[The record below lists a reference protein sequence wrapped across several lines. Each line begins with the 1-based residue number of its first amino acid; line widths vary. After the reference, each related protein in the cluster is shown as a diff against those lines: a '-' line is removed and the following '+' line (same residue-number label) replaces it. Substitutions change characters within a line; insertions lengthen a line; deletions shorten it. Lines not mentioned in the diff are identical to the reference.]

1 MALYPPI
8 VASSMPAFNIA
19 DGKVRIYYSLSAYN
33 SNKKDDI
40 SVVQVTV
47 RRQSSNVNV
56 LNSQTEIVEK
66 SFGLQQTKDI
76 SNNRYYI
83 EIENKDITQGF
94 QEDVLYKVQL
104 RFSTAS
110 NTNNTAQWYSDNIEK
125 FSEWSTVCI
134 IKPIVAPLFYIDDF
148 HVEQDETEPIEQ
160 TNNTVFE
167 NTESSTTTGETTSD
181 TNNSS
186 STETANENTDN
197 NSSTETIEEDTN
209 NFFSNLADF
218 VGIYKRSY
226 TDSSGTQKSSS
237 QALRSWRLRLLG
249 EGYNQNLNIEDYLLA
264 DSGWVLNSANNYYLD
279 SDSVAL
285 ECSLPYEFTQKKNY
299 KLLFEIQTKNGYTDS
314 HLYTFTYQQQII
326 DVLNGELHTYVN
338 EEEGYIKLEY
348 TSDQSDTTNIA
359 IRRSDMTSNFKKWED
374 ILNFEITDSK
384 KINFTYY
391 DFTAEAGMIYKYLVQ
406 KRDPRGRRGTPVYD
420 QSGNSDS
427 GNGILAEWNHAFLL
441 ESSGNGDS
449 SKAKQLKLKY
459 DFQISSLKTNIA
471 ESKTDTIGSKYP
483 FIRRNGSMYYRSFPC
498 TGTITGFMD
507 DADLFTSKEKL
518 LDNRVT
524 EYDNYKGIIGDYTT
538 QYDYTYERKFREAVQ
553 EFLYNTKPKLYKST
567 QEGNIFIKLMQVSLT
582 PKNELGRLIYTF
594 SATAYEIDEPTIAN
608 LNSYGIIDVG
618 DYNPNIIEYQTR
630 MTQLNNYSASG
641 DPMGVPFKAGQDI
654 IGTGQTPAANSIAK
668 KLRYNQ
674 SFNDTILTDFSISWL
689 RMTINSAPYLIRQ
702 RQEDNKFVPFDD
714 YIDSEDTSQDKISE
728 PINYPLYQIESTY
741 NRQNIYLGWLFYL
754 DDNHEKSIIVSLPN
768 NVYELNEPGLIL
780 SKDDR
785 IIPAKDTYME
795 VDFRAE
801 TITAQD
807 LTKVPKNIRM
817 KNVNGQFIG
826 TFNEETELIARI
838 KYKYKYTYEEGKD
851 KIERTV
857 NGVKNV
863 SIDTQPGAIIMI
875 RTDNEKPQR
884 FVVNETGQLN
894 FETKDFDLNITSLKI
909 VGMNID
915 LRNVRERTGQYN
927 NINQVQN
934 PLNGDYCIIG
944 DNKYYY
950 YKNQW
955 VTATT
960 LNENEHFID
969 IKCSVDAIVNYFC
982 SVRRDYY

>member
-8 VASSMPAFNIA
+8 VASSMPAFSIA

-33 SNKKDDI
+33 NSKKDDI
-40 SVVQVTV
+40 SIVQVTV

-66 SFGLQQTKDI
+66 AFGLQQTKDI

-83 EIENKDITQGF
+83 EIENKDIISQNF

-104 RFSTAS
+104 RFSTAA

-134 IKPIVAPLFYIDDF
+134 IKPIVAPMFYIDDF
-148 HVEQDETEPIEQ
+148 HVEQDDTKSTEQ
-160 TNNTVFE
+160 TETDSTSSE
-167 NTESSTTTGETTSD
+167 NTENSTTSD
-181 TNNSS
+181 TNDSS
-186 STETANENTDN
+186 STETIN
-197 NSSTETIEEDTN
+197 EDTN

-218 VGIYKRSY
+218 VGIYKRTY
-226 TDSSGTQKSSS
+226 TDSSGSTQSSS
-237 QALRSWRLRLLG
+237 QALRSWRLRLL
-249 EGYNQNLNIEDYLLA
+249 EDGYNQNLNIEDYLLA

-285 ECSLPYEFTQKKNY
+285 ECSLPYEFTEQKSY

-314 HLYTFTYQQQII
+314 HLYTFTYQSQTI
-326 DVLNGELHTYVN
+326 DALNGELHTYVN

-348 TSDQSDTTNIA
+348 TSNQKVTTNIA

-374 ILNFEITDSK
+374 ILNFEIADNE
-384 KINFTYY
+384 INFTYY

-406 KRDPRGRRGTPVYD
+406 RRDTRGRRGTPVYD

-441 ESSGNGDS
+441 ESSGNGDP

-483 FIRRNGSMYYRSFPC
+483 FIRRNGNMYYRSFPC
-498 TGTITGFMD
+498 TGTITEFMD

-524 EYDNYKGIIGDYTT
+524 EYNNYKGIIGNYTT

-618 DYNPNIIEYQTR
+618 DYNPNITTPKTR

-641 DPMGVPFKAGQDI
+641 DPMGIPFKAGQDI
-654 IGTGQTPAANSIAK
+654 IGADTAPAANSIAK
-668 KLRYNQ
+668 KLKYNQ
-674 SFNDTILTDFSISWL
+674 SFNGTILTDFSISWL
-689 RMTINSAPYLIRQ
+689 RMTMNSKPYLIRQ
-702 RQEDNKFVPFDD
+702 EGSTFRPIDD
-714 YIDSEDTSQDKISE
+714 IDPTQDDISK
-728 PINYPLYQIESTY
+728 PIDYPLYQIESIY
-741 NRQNIYLGWLFYL
+741 NEQNIYLGWLFYL
-754 DDNHEKSIIVSLPN
+754 DDNHEKSIIVSPPN
-768 NVYELNEPGLIL
+768 NIYELNEPGLIL

-785 IIPAKDTYME
+785 IIPAKDTYMD

-801 TITAQD
+801 TITIQD
-807 LTKVPKNIRM
+807 PKKDPKNIRM

-826 TFNEETELIARI
+826 TFDEDTELIARI
-838 KYKYKYTYEEGKD
+838 KYKYKYTYEDGKD

-863 SIDTQPGAIIMI
+863 FIDTQPGAIVMI
-875 RTDNEKPQR
+875 RTDNEKPQK

-894 FETKDFDLNITSLKI
+894 FETKDFNLNITSLKI
-909 VGMNID
+909 IGMNID
-915 LRNVRERTGQYN
+915 LRYVRERTGQYN

-950 YKNQW
+950 HKNQW
-955 VTATT
+955 VVAA
-960 LNENEHFID
+960 LANNKVSID